1 MDKHLNKIE
10 EQLQKLILTKD
21 FEDLDKTEKSFVL
34 QHSSVYDYQLERKI
48 VRDAESLFY
57 DEEKVVPLPLSLEQ
71 IEEKKKGLL
80 APIPL
85 YQSVL
90 LALAAACIV
99 FFFMPRTQVIE
110 KNPEKTT
117 EYISKVDTVFHT
129 IQQRDTVYQTIEK
142 PVYLEKKIYVD
153 RYISAN
159 DQTSKNEE
167 PQLFDIPK
175 GNSIELNMAELKN
188 KGTSLKNDP
197 TATLLQDINFGE

>member
-34 QHSSVYDYQLERKI
+34 QHSSAYDYQMERKI
-48 VRDAESLFY
+48 VVDAESLFY
-57 DEEKVVPLPLSLEQ
+57 DEEKVVPLPLSIMQ
-71 IEEKKKGLL
+71 TEENKKGLF

-90 LALAAACIV
+90 LAVAAACMV

-110 KNPEKTT
+110 KKPETKT
-117 EYISKVDTVFHT
+117 EYISKVDTVYQTLQKTDT
-129 IQQRDTVYQTIEK
+129 IFQTIEK

-153 RYISAN
+153 RYISSN
-159 DQTSKNEE
+159 SSSTKNEE

-175 GNSIELNMAELKN
+175 SNSIELNMAELKN
-188 KGTSLKNDP
+188 KGTSMKNDP